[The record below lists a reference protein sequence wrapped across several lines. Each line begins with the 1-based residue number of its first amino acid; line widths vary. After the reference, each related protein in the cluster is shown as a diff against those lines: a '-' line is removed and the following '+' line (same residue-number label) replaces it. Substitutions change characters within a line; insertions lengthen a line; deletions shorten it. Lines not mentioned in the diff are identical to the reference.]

1 MVAPQGVARLIKDF
15 RKNGNIDYTDIGQEN
30 YFTSVGVVVCS
41 PGGGG
46 VLIFFSYVGSGPAST
61 VHPKKISGIPSTP
74 KLFEILATQKISPIL
89 YLGLKKRL

>member
-46 VLIFFSYVGSGPAST
+46 GTLIFF
-61 VHPKKISGIPSTP
+61 HM
-74 KLFEILATQKISPIL
+74 
-89 YLGLKKRL
+89 